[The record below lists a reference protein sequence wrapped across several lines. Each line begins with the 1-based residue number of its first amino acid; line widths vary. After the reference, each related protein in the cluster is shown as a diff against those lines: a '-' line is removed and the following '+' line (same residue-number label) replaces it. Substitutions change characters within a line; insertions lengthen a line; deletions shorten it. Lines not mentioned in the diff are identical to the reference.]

1 MTGRMGDRERLEQC
15 YDRTNRN
22 LWKHIYS
29 ILKNESDTYDVLQS
43 AYLRLIDVL
52 LKRKDLSDAAIDAY
66 LVTIARNLAFKW
78 YHARRKTV
86 PTDRM
91 DDVAVRTGGE
101 RNLEERE
108 DHHMRS
114 CALRQAMKRLPPRY
128 HHLIYMKFYQGLSN
142 EEIGKSWESS
152 LKASGCCRPAQ
163 YGRFKNYSWI
173 NIFPHNSITIVPA
186 SLWKFK

>member
-1 MTGRMGDRERLEQC
+1 MTGQMEDRERLEQC

-52 LKRKDLSDAAIDAY
+52 IKRRDLSDDALDAY
-66 LVTIARNLAFKW
+66 LVTIARNLAFKLL
-78 YHARRKTV
+78 HIRRKII
-86 PTDRM
+86 PTDKM
-91 DDVAVRTGGE
+91 DDVAVSTDGE
-101 RNLEERE
+101 RKLEERE
-108 DHHMRS
+108 AHHMRS

-142 EEIGKSWESS
+142 EEIGKKLGIKPESVRM
-152 LKASGCCRPAQ
+152 LQTRAIRALQKLFMDQ
-163 YGRFKNYSWI
+163 YFS
-173 NIFPHNSITIVPA
+173 T
-186 SLWKFK
+186 